1 MAIAVALETQT
12 TKTRILE
19 TYLQTAYFGHGA
31 FGISDACMRYFSKLP
46 EDLTL
51 SEAAL
56 LVSTLP
62 SPEHLSPF
70 RDRSGAEERMGRVL
84 AAMQRQGF
92 ISEEVALRTRAAGL
106 PPSLPGTPRRMP
118 DDHSSK
124 VSLFDGTRRRHACP
138 TIYEPTSASC
148 IHHPHLNHTPPCVSS
163 HSPPCLVPVQ
173 AMAFLISR
181 FLLSRTG
188 P

>member
-1 MAIAVALETQT
+1 MAIALALETQT

-19 TYLQTAYFGHGA
+19 TYLQTSYFGHGA

-56 LVSTLP
+56 LISILP

-84 AAMQRQGF
+84 AAMQR
-92 ISEEVALRTRAAGL
+92 
-106 PPSLPGTPRRMP
+106 
-118 DDHSSK
+118 
-124 VSLFDGTRRRHACP
+124 
-138 TIYEPTSASC
+138 
-148 IHHPHLNHTPPCVSS
+148 
-163 HSPPCLVPVQ
+163 
-173 AMAFLISR
+173 
-181 FLLSRTG
+181 
-188 P
+188 